1 MWVKRRFWRPAAV
14 GFGLIVLLS
23 LSAGLSV
30 RLRSGLS
37 ELFSPFQEFLYPAFS
52 AAGSAVSGIGRV
64 IRAARLNLE
73 LEREN
78 EFLLREVLR
87 LREME
92 EENRDLRGLLEF
104 QRLSSFRT
112 ISSRVIGR
120 EVRHWRQSV
129 LLDKGAADG
138 VTSGA
143 AVVTDRGVVGR
154 VLETGLR
161 TSRVLLL
168 TDPNCRVG
176 GMVQSSRTPGLA
188 GGDSGGEIVLDYLSA
203 SGEVVPGELVVTSG
217 MSLFFPPGIP
227 IGRIRETR
235 LEKLGLYRSAVL
247 DPLVDFDRL
256 TLVMILLREGPGGKS

>member
-1 MWVKRRFWRPAAV
+1 VWFKRRFFGPASV
-14 GFGLIVLLS
+14 GLGLIVLLS
-23 LSAGLSV
+23 LSAGLSS

-37 ELFSPFQEFLYPAFS
+37 ESVSPFQEFLYPAFS
-52 AAGSAVSGIGRV
+52 AAGSAISGIGRV
-64 IRAARLNLE
+64 IRSARLNLE

-92 EENRDLRGLLEF
+92 EENRELRGLLEF
-104 QRLSSFRT
+104 QRHSPFRM
-112 ISSRVIGR
+112 IPSRVIGR

-143 AVVTDRGVVGR
+143 AVVTSRGVVGR

-161 TSRVLLL
+161 TSRALLL

-176 GMVQSSRTPGLA
+176 GMVQAGRTPGLV
-188 GGDSGGEIVLDYLSA
+188 GGDSAGEIVLDYLTA

-227 IGRIRETR
+227 IGRIRATR
-235 LEKLGLYRSAVL
+235 LEKFGLYRSAVL
-247 DPLVDFDRL
+247 DPLVDFDRIS
-256 TLVMILLREGPGGKS
+256 LVMILIREEPGGKS